1 MRIDNME
8 EVKKVLT
15 EFKSIFTSIYDV
27 KKELEEQ
34 LAIKDDETTDYL
46 HELELGKLKG
56 FDVMRV
62 ANDLVKSRK
71 ERRIIKNKLELIKTE
86 KGFIDNYITRGI
98 VGELDQVI
106 KNIDTL
112 KRNQENREYTPRILK
127 DLKCARKNKDREEWK
142 YGYS

>member
-127 DLKCARKNKDREEWK
+127 DLKCARKNKDREE
-142 YGYS
+142 